1 LASGYDAAAE
11 LALSAGRHSFERAG
25 FVVIR
30 IAGSHYQMFDERT
43 RRHTT
48 VPRHNR
54 DLPRGTVAAI
64 IQQAGLTGERF
75 PQVALMTQ
83 SEKVL

>member
-1 LASGYDAAAE
+1 MSPLPSLKPRQVVAA
-11 LALSAGRHSFERAG
+11 LERAG

-30 IAGSHYQMFDERT
+30 IVGSHYQLFNERT

-48 VPRHNR
+48 VLYHNR

-64 IQQAGLTGERF
+64 LRQAGLTRDDF
-75 PQVALMTQ
+75 LKLM
-83 SEKVL
+83 

>member
-1 LASGYDAAAE
+1 MTRLPS
-11 LALSAGRHSFERAG
+11 LRSRQVVTALERAG

-30 IAGSHYQMFDERT
+30 IVGSHYQMFNERT

-48 VPRHNR
+48 VPRHSR

-64 IQQAGLTGERF
+64 IQQAGLTREDF
-75 PQVALMTQ
+75 L
-83 SEKVL
+83 KLL